1 MSYILQALQRAQAE
15 RRPNEGSGPDLG
27 PTPWMTDPAAT
38 GAAVHK
44 RRRVLQVGGGLLGLT
59 LAVAAGWWFGRQAAP
74 APSSLPAGL
83 PAAASPMAS
92 VPTPVADAPPP
103 GTQGPE
109 RDSVPTSAPEQ
120 STPAAATTAHTV
132 APTRTPPPALLPR
145 EAAVP
150 ERATVAPPVASAPSL
165 PVSREALPAAVRA
178 GLPPLRI
185 GGAIGA
191 DRPAD
196 RMLLVDGRVV
206 REGETVV
213 PGLVLQSI
221 GSRQA
226 IFAWREQRFSVAY

>member
-27 PTPWMTDPAAT
+27 PPPWMTDPTAT
-38 GAAVHK
+38 SAAVQR

-59 LAVAAGWWFGRQAAP
+59 LALAAGWWFGRQAAP
-74 APSSLPAGL
+74 ASSSLPAGL
-83 PAAASPMAS
+83 LAAASPS
-92 VPTPVADAPPP
+92 SP
-103 GTQGPE
+103 QGPE
-109 RDSVPTSAPEQ
+109 RDPVPNSAPVQ
-120 STPAAATTAHTV
+120 STPASATAAHTV
-132 APTRTPPPALLPR
+132 APSRTPPPALLPR
-145 EAAVP
+145 DPAVP
-150 ERATVAPPVASAPSL
+150 ERPTVAPPTASAPSL
-165 PVSREALPAAVRA
+165 PVSREALPEAVRA